1 MTAGNGHGQGLL
13 EVRTVKLEPCE
24 GWAVADI
31 CRDTTVPREGLVL
44 KSRACSAVVLI
55 IYYRKSPLASYMEHT
70 PWHEDILMVL
80 SLLFHQEFS
89 VL

>member
-1 MTAGNGHGQGLL
+1 MGQGSL
-13 EVRTVKLEPCE
+13 EVRTAKLEPHERCDVVDL
-24 GWAVADI
+24 G
-31 CRDTTVPREGLVL
+31 RDSVVPREGAVL
-44 KSRACSAVVLI
+44 KSRACSVVVLI
-55 IYYRKSPLASYMEHT
+55 IYYRKSPLASYMECA